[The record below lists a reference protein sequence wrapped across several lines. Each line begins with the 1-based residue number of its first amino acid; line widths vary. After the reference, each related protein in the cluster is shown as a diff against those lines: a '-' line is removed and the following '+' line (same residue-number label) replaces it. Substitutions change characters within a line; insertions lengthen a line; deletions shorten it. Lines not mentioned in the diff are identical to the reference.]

1 MKRRT
6 RLAPLLLCA
15 AITLVA
21 AACGSDSKSSSTTAA
36 APAATQAAPAATQ
49 APIAT
54 DAAPAATDAVPATAA
69 AGGTSKI
76 GFITKFPVD
85 FYDTMVDAA
94 KTWNKDHPDVE
105 LVFAQGASGTDDEGE
120 ISAIESMVTQG
131 VKAIVITPT
140 SPNVQDALQ
149 KAVDGGIKVILVD
162 NDIPGWAGKTALVA
176 TDNLAGGVL
185 AGKFMATQLKAG
197 DTVAILEGVAGA
209 PSLQQRV
216 DGFKTGLG
224 DGFKI
229 VASLPTDCDQTKGLN
244 AAQDI
249 LTANPDV
256 TAIYGAC
263 GPPILGAIEAVASAG
278 KKTMLVG
285 FDAGGDEVKA
295 IVAGTELGSV
305 AQFPA
310 KMGSDGAQA
319 ALDAITAGKTVAAN
333 IDTGTAMVTKDN
345 AADFGG

>member
-1 MKRRT
+1 MKRST

-15 AITLVA
+15 TIAVIA
-21 AACGSDSKSSSTTAA
+21 AACGSDDSSSSATTVA
-36 APAATQAAPAATQ
+36 APAATEAAPAATE
-49 APIAT
+49 
-54 DAAPAATDAVPATAA
+54 AAPAATDAATPDTAA
-69 AGGTSKI
+69 AGGAVKM

-94 KTWNKDHPDVE
+94 KEWNKDHPEVE
-105 LVFAQGASGTDDEGE
+105 MIYAQGASGTDDEGE
-120 ISAIESMVTQG
+120 LAAIESMITQG
-131 VKAIVITPT
+131 VQAIIITPT

-162 NDIPGWAGKTALVA
+162 NDIPGWAGKTSLVA
-176 TDNLAGGVL
+176 TDNMAGGVL
-185 AGKFMATQLKAG
+185 AGQFMAKQLSPG
-197 DTVAILEGVAGA
+197 DSIAIPEGVAGA

-216 DGFKTGLG
+216 DGFKQGLG

-256 TAIYGAC
+256 KAIYGAC
-263 GPPILGAIEAVASAG
+263 GPPILGALETIKTAG
-278 KKTMLVG
+278 KSIKVVG

-295 IVAGTELGSV
+295 IVAGDELASV

-319 ALDAITAGKTVAAN
+319 AFDAISGKTVKPN